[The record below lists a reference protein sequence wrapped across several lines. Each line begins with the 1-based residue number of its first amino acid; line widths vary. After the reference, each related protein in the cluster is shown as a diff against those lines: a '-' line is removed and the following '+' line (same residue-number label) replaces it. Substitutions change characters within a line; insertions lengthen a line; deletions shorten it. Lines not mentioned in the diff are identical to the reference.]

1 MQVFQLS
8 DSLSV
13 SGQISV
19 QDVETIAAAGFKI
32 LINNRP
38 DHEVLDQPDSNEISA
53 AAQQFGL
60 DYYHMPITARD
71 FPGPDIKPMA
81 LLLDDPGKPA
91 LAFCRTGTRCA
102 NLWVWTRP
110 DQERESAVAAARH
123 YGFDLSMAGTKP

>member
-13 SGQISV
+13 SGQILV
-19 QDVETIAAAGFKI
+19 QDIEAIAAAGFKV

-38 DHEVLDQPDSNEISA
+38 DHEVLDQPDSDELA
-53 AAQQFGL
+53 TAAQRAGL

-71 FPGPDIKPMA
+71 FPGPDIKQMA
-81 LLLDDPGKPA
+81 SLIDDPGKPA

-110 DQERESAVAAARH
+110 EQKRESAIATARQF
-123 YGFDLSMAGTKP
+123 GFDLSMAGT